1 MTLRPPPP
9 DTWLGFALNAL
20 LAGIVAALILIALTL
35 YALRTTGQDPT
46 KPPPQPP
53 TFLTLA

>member
-1 MTLRPPPP
+1 MTLHPPPP
-9 DTWLGFALNAL
+9 DTWLGLALNAL

-46 KPPPQPP
+46 QPPLPPPD
-53 TFLTLA
+53 FLSIT